1 MGIQQGTRIPGSLY
15 AGSPGFVNGEYRI
28 ENGPRNV
35 ASLNNWSDGG
45 NTPVKLISNLPNYPY
60 WQDELKKTEK
70 NKLRMMQDE

>member
-35 ASLNNWSDGG
+35 ASGEIWADGG
-45 NTPVKLISNLPNYPY
+45 NTPVKLISNLPS
-60 WQDELKKTEK
+60 
-70 NKLRMMQDE
+70 